1 MNGIMISNKFR
12 IYGPGFSVTTHRF
25 AINGTGFSSSVLM
38 QQIEDYIRLSRQGEL
53 DLKETKKQKGA

>member
-1 MNGIMISNKFR
+1 MIANKFR
-12 IYGPGFSVTTHRF
+12 IYGPGFSVTTNRF
-25 AINGTGFSSSVLM
+25 ALNGTAFSSSILM